1 MKKRFSEEQ
10 IIGFLKEAEAG
21 IPVKELCRKYGFSD
35 ASFYT
40 RRSKFGGM
48 DVSDAKRLKAM
59 EQENARLKKLLAE
72 TMLDKDALEAAL
84 RKKY

>member
-10 IIGFLKEAEAG
+10 IIGSLKEAEAG

-35 ASFYT
+35 ASFYSW
-40 RRSKFGGM
+40 RSKFGGM
-48 DVSDAKRLKAM
+48 DGSDAKRLKAM

-72 TMLDKDALEAAL
+72 TMLDKEALEAAL
-84 RKKY
+84 